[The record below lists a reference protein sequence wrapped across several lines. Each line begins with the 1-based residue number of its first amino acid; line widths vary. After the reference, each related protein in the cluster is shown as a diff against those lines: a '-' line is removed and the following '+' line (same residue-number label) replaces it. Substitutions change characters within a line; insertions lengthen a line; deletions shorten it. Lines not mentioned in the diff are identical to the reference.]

1 VCTLIP
7 FVVQFLIPDYFFCVC
22 AHIVRSVVT
31 GKRNYPF
38 HCSRVY
44 QLWLIG
50 QIHELL
56 IVRVNCRVLLVGL
69 AACSSN

>member
-1 VCTLIP
+1 MLSA
-7 FVVQFLIPDYFFCVC
+7 VQLLVPDCLFIVYIHTFC
-22 AHIVRSVVT
+22 SVVN

-38 HCSRVY
+38 NCSRVH
-44 QLWLIG
+44 QLWFIG

-56 IVRVNCRVLLVGL
+56 IVPVNCRVLLVGL